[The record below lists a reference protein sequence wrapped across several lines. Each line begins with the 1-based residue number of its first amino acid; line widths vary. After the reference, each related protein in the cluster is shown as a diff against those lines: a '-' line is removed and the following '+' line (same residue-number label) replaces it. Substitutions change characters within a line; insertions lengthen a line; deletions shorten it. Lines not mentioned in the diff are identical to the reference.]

1 MEAKQINRIIAAT
14 MSILDRI
21 FKSRRQ
27 KLEDHGGLKDIT
39 IDRKTGEING
49 TFNITVNGKEI
60 TIPIKTST
68 ERLQR
73 KSERQQDPNFCEREP
88 NDDEVKLPVDYDIR
102 IVACD
107 ETETIINLQQT
118 AMLRGYNNFVVPRD
132 VHERALAEYE
142 KRRERDVRMGRT
154 SALNNK
160 GIAAEKEGRIDD
172 AIAAYE
178 ENIALGEKALHAYNR
193 LRIIYKR
200 LGRKDDERRV
210 ILRTIDVFGE
220 SERLRERLEKLEN
233 ENNL

>member
-1 MEAKQINRIIAAT
+1 MEAVQKSRNIAAT
-14 MSILDRI
+14 MGILDKL
-21 FKSRRQ
+21 FKSRRR
-27 KLEDHGGLKDIT
+27 KLEDHGGLKDVT

-60 TIPIKTST
+60 TIPIKTSV

-73 KSERQQDPNFCEREP
+73 ESERQKDPNSCEREP
-88 NDDEVKLPVDYDIR
+88 NTDEVKLPVDYDIR

-132 VHERALAEYE
+132 VLEHALAEYE
-142 KRRERDVRMGRT
+142 KRHERDERMGRT
-154 SALNNK
+154 AALNNK

-210 ILRTIDVFGE
+210 ILRTMEIFGE
-220 SERLRERLEKLEN
+220 SEWLRERVKKLEN
-233 ENNL
+233 KEN